1 MRKLSVLFISG
12 LLLSVFPL
20 RSNAQEDPCYFFTSL
35 IDSDSHPYTFEHL
48 QKSAPQGYVCGYVVN
63 DNWGDRK
70 YSMFLVKNKRRF
82 ELILNA
88 GDNSEIR
95 KVSKKLA
102 GRLEETVYNR
112 FANAETEK
120 NGPFAVIVDD
130 VNYNRFFTIIP
141 PKNTE
146 YRSDMTMLIPDD
158 LWREEYLKFS
168 TAIPETVVK
177 K

>member
-20 RSNAQEDPCYFFTSL
+20 RPNAQEDPCYFFTSL

-88 GDNSEIR
+88 GDNSEI
-95 KVSKKLA
+95 
-102 GRLEETVYNR
+102 
-112 FANAETEK
+112 
-120 NGPFAVIVDD
+120 
-130 VNYNRFFTIIP
+130 
-141 PKNTE
+141 
-146 YRSDMTMLIPDD
+146 
-158 LWREEYLKFS
+158 
-168 TAIPETVVK
+168 
-177 K
+177 